1 MATPI
6 PRRPYRRLV
15 PVLLALAVLTGFV
28 GTLAV
33 WVNRQALNTDNW
45 TNTSSRLLADSK
57 VQKALG
63 TYLVGQV
70 FSSANVSGALGQ
82 VLPKPAAGLGSPLAS
97 GLRGLADQIVP
108 ELLATDAAQR
118 AWRQA
123 NRTAH
128 AELMRII
135 DGGGSA
141 VSTRQG
147 VVTLDLHPLLAQLI
161 DRSGLL
167 RRVGITLPRRAGQI
181 VIMRSAQLKTAQDVA
196 AGIRGLAV
204 TFTILPFALCALAVF
219 LAAGWRRI
227 VLRRIGWCLL
237 GLGIAVLLA
246 RLLIGHWIVD
256 ALVGTP
262 SVRSAGTSAWLIG
275 SSMLRNIAIAL
286 AVCGAVVVLAAW
298 LTPRRGTR
306 AVVGTRRPG

>member
-1 MATPI
+1 MATRI

-15 PVLLALAVLTGFV
+15 PVLLALAVITGFV

-33 WVNRQALNTDNW
+33 WVNRQAFNTNNW
-45 TNTSSRLLADSK
+45 TSTSSRLLADPK
-57 VQKALG
+57 IQKAVG

-70 FSSANVSGALGQ
+70 FSSANVSGAVGS
-82 VLPKPAAGLGSPLAS
+82 VLPKPAAGLSGPLAS
-97 GLRGLADQIVP
+97 GLRGLADQVVP

-118 AWRQA
+118 AWREA

-128 AELMRII
+128 AQLIRII
-135 DGGGSA
+135 DGGGST
-141 VSTRQG
+141 VSTDQG
-147 VVTLDLHPLLAQLI
+147 VVTLDLHPLLEQLI

-167 RRVGITLPRRAGQI
+167 RRVGITLPPRAGQI

-204 TFTILPFALCALAVF
+204 TFTILPLALCALAVF

-227 VLRRIGWCLL
+227 VVRRVGWSVL
-237 GLGIAVLLA
+237 GVGIAVLLA
-246 RLLIGHWIVD
+246 RLLLGHWIID
-256 ALVGTP
+256 ALVSSS
-262 SVRSAGTSAWLIG
+262 SVRGAGTSAWLIG

-286 AVCGAVVVLAAW
+286 AVAGAVIVVATW
-298 LTPRRGTR
+298 LTPRRSAR
-306 AVVGTRRPG
+306 AALGRPRPG

>member
-1 MATPI
+1 MG
-6 PRRPYRRLV
+6 RPYRRVV
-15 PVLLALAVLTGFV
+15 PVLLTLAVISGFV
-28 GTLAV
+28 GTVAV
-33 WVNRQALNTDNW
+33 WVNRQALNTNNW
-45 TNTSSRLLADSK
+45 TDTSSRLLADAK
-57 VQKALG
+57 IQNALG

-70 FSSANVSGALGQ
+70 FSSANVSGAVGS
-82 VLPKPAAGLGSPLAS
+82 VLPKPAAGLSGPLAS
-97 GLRGLADQIVP
+97 GLRGVADQIVP
-108 ELLATDAAQR
+108 KLLATDAAQR

-147 VVTLDLHPLLAQLI
+147 VVTLDLHPLLEQLI

-167 RRVGITLPRRAGQI
+167 RRVGITLSPRAGQI
-181 VIMRSAQLKTAQDVA
+181 VIMRSAQLKTDQDVA

-204 TFTILPFALCALAVF
+204 AFTVLPLALSALAVF

-227 VLRRIGWCLL
+227 VLRRVGWCVL
-237 GLGIAVLLA
+237 GVGIAVLLA
-246 RLLIGHWIVD
+246 RLLIGRLIVD
-256 ALVGTP
+256 ALVSES
-262 SVRSAGTSAWLIG
+262 SVRGAGTSAWLIG

-286 AVCGAVVVLAAW
+286 AVAGAAIVLATF
-298 LTPRRGTR
+298 LTPRRGAR
-306 AVVGTRRPG
+306 AALGRPRPG

>member
-1 MATPI
+1 MG
-6 PRRPYRRLV
+6 RPYRRVV
-15 PVLLALAVLTGFV
+15 PVLLTLAVISGFV
-28 GTLAV
+28 GTVAV
-33 WVNRQALNTDNW
+33 WVNRQALNTNNW
-45 TNTSSRLLADSK
+45 TDTSSRLLADAK
-57 VQKALG
+57 IQNALG

-70 FSSANVSGALGQ
+70 FSSANVSGAVGS
-82 VLPKPAAGLGSPLAS
+82 VLPKPAAGLSGPLAS
-97 GLRGLADQIVP
+97 GLRGVADQIVP
-108 ELLATDAAQR
+108 KLLATDAAQR

-147 VVTLDLHPLLAQLI
+147 VVTLDLHPLLEQLI

-167 RRVGITLPRRAGQI
+167 RRVGITLSPRAGQI

-204 TFTILPFALCALAVF
+204 AFTVLPLALSALAVF

-227 VLRRIGWCLL
+227 VVRRVGCCVL
-237 GLGIAVLLA
+237 GVGIAVLLA
-246 RLLIGHWIVD
+246 RLLIGRLIVD
-256 ALVGTP
+256 ALVSES
-262 SVRSAGTSAWLIG
+262 SVRGAGTSAWLIG

-286 AVCGAVVVLAAW
+286 AVAGAAIVLATF
-298 LTPRRGTR
+298 LTPRRDAR
-306 AVVGTRRPG
+306 AALGRPRPG